1 MTETASRQTER
12 KTMTTKLRALVIVIA
27 MILTLGASGTIRAQ
41 DNNCD
46 TASSPECADASRV
59 GIDVQNALRDANT
72 TGLSGLT
79 LKKAVL
85 TLETGSTVTSGISI
99 NFLIFTIK
107 HQTKKGNTI
116 TQEITWGSLPKP
128 AGPPGKLDN
137 LKEVLA
143 RAVATSA
150 KVASSVTALPLSQAT
165 ITIKFVVD
173 KDNGGSLSYKVLG
186 VNLGP
191 NVDLDKTS
199 TNTLAVTFSKQ

>member
-1 MTETASRQTER
+1 MTGKRNTLIIAS
-12 KTMTTKLRALVIVIA
+12 A
-27 MILTLGASGTIRAQ
+27 MILTLVTSRAVKAQ
-41 DNNCD
+41 DNCD
-46 TASSPECADASRV
+46 VATSQECADASKV
-59 GIDVQNALRDANT
+59 GIDVQNALRDANV

-85 TLETGSTVTSGISI
+85 TLETGSTVTGGISI

-116 TQEITWGSLPKP
+116 AQEITWGSLPKP
-128 AGPPGKLDN
+128 AGTPGKLDN
-137 LKEVLA
+137 LKEVLS
-143 RAVATSA
+143 RAIATSA
-150 KVASSVTALPLSQAT
+150 KIASSVTTLPLSQAT

-199 TNTLAVTFSKQ
+199 TNTLVVTFSK